1 MDLFNKEFCC
11 KREKVKTCIILERF
25 SVGVRA
31 KIGFDIKTP
40 CINLHLCYFFFFED
54 MSLVNECPTNV
65 TETAAASKRLECVN
79 DKYGNNQYICVP
91 NEEKTSLVEFCYDG
105 IMGIQEK
112 GR

>member
-1 MDLFNKEFCC
+1 
-11 KREKVKTCIILERF
+11 
-25 SVGVRA
+25 
-31 KIGFDIKTP
+31 
-40 CINLHLCYFFFFED
+40 